1 MGGVFTRRKGLQN
14 MQMDMRLKARSKASD
29 QTPIPA
35 GKKLA
40 VKAQRA
46 LRFSLNTENMKG
58 FSGAVMQRAEASQKA
73 ALSVQRRRK
82 KPARIPMISLM
93 TLMKRKVDERARAQ
107 APVWHCLM
115 TKAEIRSTLES
126 GRQTQALFKDI

>member
-14 MQMDMRLKARSKASD
+14 MQMDMRLKARRKTND
-29 QTPIPA
+29 QIPAPA

-46 LRFSLNTENMKG
+46 LRYAVHSENLKG
-58 FSGAVMQRAEASQKA
+58 FSGTVMQRAEASQKA

-82 KPARIPMISLM
+82 KPPRIPMIPLM
-93 TLMKRKVDERARAQ
+93 TLMKRKGDARASAQ
-107 APVWHCLM
+107 APVWHPLLS
-115 TKAEIRSTLES
+115 KREIRGALES
-126 GRQTQALFKDI
+126 GRQTMALFKDI